1 MEDQSLPST
10 ETPVSPEP
18 GQLQLPAGPAAK
30 KPNRTWAVV
39 LGVLVVV
46 ALFGLTIYQLVR
58 PETDTGKIRDIF
70 IIFLAVESLVTG
82 IVLIVLVVQIA
93 LLINL
98 LQNEIKPILE
108 STNETVNTL
117 KGTTTFLSNNL
128 TAPVIKMNEYLAGL
142 KKLLDLLFPG
152 KR

>member
-1 MEDQSLPST
+1 MEDQPAYPAQEPAPPPPPALP
-10 ETPVSPEP
+10 P
-18 GQLQLPAGPAAK
+18 GPSAQ
-30 KPNRTWAVV
+30 KPSRSWVFILVGLVV
-39 LGVLVVV
+39 LALIVAGIYGLLVSSPDSV
-46 ALFGLTIYQLVR
+46 
-58 PETDTGKIRDIF
+58 GKIRDIF
-70 IIFLAVESLVTG
+70 IIFLALESLITG

-128 TAPVIKMNEYLAGL
+128 AAPVIKMNEYLAGL
-142 KKLLDLLFPG
+142 KKLLDLLFPA
-152 KR
+152 KH